1 MKSTTIAGRHYEHD
15 LDIARF
21 TYHVNGGMAGSCGHR
36 NSCPNRGII
45 VRERRFETAHQSQGV
60 ADIEKSKVV
69 LLAVWVAS
77 GLAGGPPK
85 HPRGVG
91 VCGAWVGGLNSLS
104 GLWCV

>member
-69 LLAVWVAS
+69 LLAV
-77 GLAGGPPK
+77 
-85 HPRGVG
+85 
-91 VCGAWVGGLNSLS
+91 
-104 GLWCV
+104 